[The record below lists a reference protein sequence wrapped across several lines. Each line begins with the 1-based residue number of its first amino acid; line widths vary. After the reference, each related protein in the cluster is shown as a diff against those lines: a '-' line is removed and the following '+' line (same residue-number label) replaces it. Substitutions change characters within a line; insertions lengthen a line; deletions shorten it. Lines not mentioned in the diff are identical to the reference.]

1 VNGLASTSANNKT
14 RRADSETRGN
24 GASGAKSYR
33 AAGYTGAPI
42 ENLFNFAPCREHAA
56 GVSTVLSVIRAFER
70 ADNAPAE
77 SLRNRFQETVFSFP
91 HGRRSPRK
99 AGRDRIARQRVEP
112 SPRLK
117 EL

>member
-1 VNGLASTSANNKT
+1 VNGLARTSANNKT

-33 AAGYTGAPI
+33 AVGYTGAPI

-56 GVSTVLSVIRAFER
+56 GGSTVLSVIRAFER

-77 SLRNRFQETVFSFP
+77 SLRNRFQETVFSLP
-91 HGRRSPRK
+91 AVLLTLLASE
-99 AGRDRIARQRVEP
+99 RDRIARHDEP